1 MTSIRRRLLT
11 WLTVAIVAVAAA
23 QGAWQYVHALQQSDS
38 LFDYHLRQL
47 ALALRDQVLA
57 APQRSPALTRTE
69 PDVVI
74 QIWDAKGEHD
84 YASHADVVL
93 PRLATPGFGEVD
105 TPHGRWRV
113 YAALADRRM
122 IQVAQPHAMREAVAV
137 RSALRALVGPTTLA
151 IALGA
156 LAWFAVTLGLR
167 PVARLAEDVHRRA
180 PGDLRPIGTAQ
191 VPAEIAPLVAS
202 FDALLARLAQS
213 QSAQRALIADAAHA
227 LRSPLTALSLQL
239 QAFERGD
246 AGGHAGTDPVHL
258 ERLRAGVERATR
270 LVEQL
275 LALARS
281 EAAGDAVT
289 SKDLRLDELV
299 RTALTTALP
308 LADANGTDL
317 GLVHADELRVHG
329 DPDALAALIA
339 NLVDNALRYSGRG
352 AQVDVAVRREGTV
365 AVLEVADSGPGIPEG
380 DRERVL
386 DRFQRGV
393 SAPGGGTGLGLAIV
407 RTAVERHGGRLA
419 LDTSPLGGLRVRV
432 ELPLAPAS
440 EGAATAPAEAAH

>member
-1 MTSIRRRLLT
+1 VSTPSIRRRLLT

-23 QGAWQYVHALQQSDS
+23 QGAWQYVHALRQSDA

-57 APQRSPALTRTE
+57 SPQRSPVLTRTE

-74 QIWDAKGEHD
+74 QIWDAEGEHD

-93 PRLATPGFGEVD
+93 PRVDSTGFGDVE
-105 TPHGRWRV
+105 TSHGRWRV
-113 YAALADRRM
+113 YATTADRRR
-122 IQVAQPHAMREAVAV
+122 IQVAQPHAMREAVAAK
-137 RSALRALVGPTTLA
+137 SALRALAGPTALA
-151 IALGA
+151 IALAA
-156 LAWFAVTLGLR
+156 LAWLATTLGLR
-167 PVARLAEDVHRRA
+167 PVARLAADVQRRE
-180 PGDLRPIGTAQ
+180 PGDLRPIGPAH

-227 LRSPLTALSLQL
+227 LRSPLTALSLEL
-239 QAFERGD
+239 QAIERDGE
-246 AGGHAGTDPVHL
+246 AGADVPHR
-258 ERLRAGVERATR
+258 ERLHAGVERATR

-289 SKDLRLDELV
+289 AKDVRLDDLV
-299 RTALTTALP
+299 RTTLTAALP
-308 LADANGTDL
+308 LADANAADL
-317 GLVHADELRVHG
+317 GLVQADECVVHG
-329 DPDALAALIA
+329 DPDALAALVA
-339 NLVDNALRYSGRG
+339 NLVDNALRHSGRG
-352 AQVDVAVRREGTV
+352 AQVDVSLRREGAS
-365 AVLEVADSGPGIPEG
+365 AVLEVSDSGPGIPEV

-386 DRFQRGV
+386 DRFQRGA
-393 SAPGGGTGLGLAIV
+393 SAAGTGTGLGLAIV

-419 LDTSPLGGLRVRV
+419 LDAAALGGLRVRV
-432 ELPLAPAS
+432 ELPLLR
-440 EGAATAPAEAAH
+440 